1 MCGFPPASRSNFVQS
16 ITVMF
21 LGQPDL
27 KHRDPEHFRSGNTL
41 TFRCRNSGRKTAA
54 HFLELLTLL
63 PQLRTENRCALFLEL
78 LTLLP
83 QLRTENRCALFL
95 ELL

>member
-1 MCGFPPASRSNFVQS
+1 MIQS
-16 ITVMF
+16 ISAPAI
-21 LGQPDL
+21 LQP
-27 KHRDPEHFRSGNTL
+27 FV
-41 TFRCRNSGRKTAA
+41 AA
-54 HFLELLTLL
+54 IPDGKPLRTFLELLTLL

>member
-1 MCGFPPASRSNFVQS
+1 MVHPS
-16 ITVMF
+16 
-21 LGQPDL
+21 
-27 KHRDPEHFRSGNTL
+27 
-41 TFRCRNSGRKTAA
+41 
-54 HFLELLTLL
+54 L